1 MNEKYEAVIGLE
13 VHSHLKTK
21 SKIFCGCSTE
31 FGRPPNTNICP
42 VCVGHPGVL
51 PVLNEKAVELLVKA
65 ALGLNCKINRHSVFA
80 RKHYFYPDLPKNF
93 QISQYELP
101 LAYDGYVEI
110 PLEDGSTKKI
120 RIKRIHLEEDAGKLL
135 HALGSKDLDYS
146 LVDYNRTGIPL
157 MEIVTEPDIN
167 TPYEAWVYLNTL
179 KSILEYLE
187 VSDCNMEEGK
197 FRCDANISLRPVGQK
212 SLGVKIELKNM
223 NTTKGV
229 RDALD
234 YEIKR
239 QTDVLS
245 SGGIIVQETR
255 LYDASTNTTSPM
267 RTKEEAHD
275 YRYFPEPDLPPLE
288 ISDDF
293 IAEIKK
299 TVVELPDKRKK
310 RFIDNFGLP
319 EYDAGVLT
327 SDKSLADYFEN
338 CLNAFEGER
347 NAAAKP
353 LANWIITE
361 LLGKLNRDKKNIK
374 ETPVKPENLSA
385 LVKLILE
392 NVISGKIAKNVFEEM
407 YLTGASPDSIIKE
420 KNLIQIT
427 DEATIK
433 KLCEEAVA
441 ENPNA
446 VKEYKAG
453 KDRAIAAIIGAVM
466 KKSGGKANPKL
477 VNDIL
482 KRILS

>member
-338 CLNAFEGER
+338 CLNAFEGEK